1 MSKYQIRDMNHEK
14 EENVWVVE
22 AKLFTR
28 DIETVERVIR
38 ELKSKGFSV
47 QKRNMVVEYIE

>member
-1 MSKYQIRDMNHEK
+1 MNHEK

-22 AKLFTR
+22 AKLFTK
-28 DIETVERVIR
+28 DIEIAEKIIR

-47 QKRNMVVEYIE
+47 QKRNMIVEYIE